1 MAHEVTLHVAF
12 VHSFVNPAL
21 FLVLHRSDICI
32 DVGIHLCVGLIH
44 LRMPNLT

>member
-21 FLVLHRSDICI
+21 FLVLHRW
-32 DVGIHLCVGLIH
+32 VHRERRRERKGV
-44 LRMPNLT
+44 R

>member
-21 FLVLHRSDICI
+21 FLVLHRW
-32 DVGIHLCVGLIH
+32 VH
-44 LRMPNLT
+44 RE

>member
-21 FLVLHRSDICI
+21 FLVLHRWVHRERRGDGGGGRWINYCPS
-32 DVGIHLCVGLIH
+32 
-44 LRMPNLT
+44 